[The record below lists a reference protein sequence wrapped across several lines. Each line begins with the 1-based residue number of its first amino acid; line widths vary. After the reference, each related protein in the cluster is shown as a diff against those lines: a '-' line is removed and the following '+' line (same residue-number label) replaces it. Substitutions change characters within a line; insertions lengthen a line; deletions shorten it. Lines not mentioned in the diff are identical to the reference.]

1 MNLRFLRLTA
11 FVLLFTALLSWAVAA
26 EELSIYCIDVGQG
39 DATLVVGPDGTTLLI
54 DGGNTGC
61 GHDEVKSLLVSLGI
75 GSLDF
80 MVASHYHADHIGG
93 LDEVVAEGYLPG
105 VAYDRGTW
113 GGTPGTYAYQD
124 YSAAVSAVRFA
135 IDPGDVIAL
144 GDGATAT
151 CVVVN
156 GSLWGGGYVDI
167 AGSSQ
172 FENAASVGLLIEYGA
187 FDYLTM
193 GDLTGGG
200 YSTPDV
206 ELPVGNLVGDVD
218 VHHASHH
225 GSSTSTLPAF
235 VQTITPDMA
244 VISSGENNGYGHPT
258 VETLFNLNSPAAAI
272 PVLQTTSGAGAVGG
286 VDMAGTIEIR
296 TDGTNY
302 TVLSG
307 GAVFVE
313 LLVDESATAQPGAG
327 DLLIAEYMHDPAA
340 ADDASG
346 EYVEI
351 FNPTTDDLSLRG
363 MAVGDSGYD
372 SVSFASNLLVPA
384 GERVV
389 VGNSGHPADNG
400 GYTPSAVW
408 PELAFELDNGVD
420 EIILSHGSSEVD
432 GLLYDGG
439 ATYPDPTGRS
449 VERIDLLGAT
459 EGSNFAAA
467 TIPFGSGDEGT
478 PRDAN
483 SVDDSEFRPLLV
495 ARSVPYPGSPLNF
508 TLHAYSHGLERGFA
522 GLALK
527 GTPGFYFSGVH
538 IPLNNDWLFQY
549 AKSDPALFDDLDEN
563 GKGEA
568 AIDIPANPSLT
579 GMHFY
584 AALIVFEPGS
594 VVIDAQETALHL
606 VIE

>member
-1 MNLRFLRLTA
+1 MSLRYLRVVPFAT
-11 FVLLFTALLSWAVAA
+11 LLVALLSWTGAA
-26 EELSIYCIDVGQG
+26 EDLTIHCIDVGQG

-54 DGGNTGC
+54 DGGGTGC
-61 GHDEVKSLLVSLGI
+61 GEGEVKSLLVSLGI

-93 LDEVVAEGYLPG
+93 LDELVAEGYLPG

-124 YSAAVSAVRFA
+124 YSAAVGPVRFT

-144 GDGATAT
+144 GYGATAT

-156 GSLWGGGYVDI
+156 GSVWGGGNVDI
-167 AGSSQ
+167 TGSPQ
-172 FENAASVGLLIEYGA
+172 FENSASVGLLVEYGA

-206 ELPVGNLVGDVD
+206 ELPVGTVVGDVD

-225 GSSTSTLPAF
+225 GSSTSTTSAF
-235 VQTITPDMA
+235 VQATLPDMA

-258 VETLFNLNSPAAAI
+258 ATTLFNLNGPAAAI

-296 TDGTNY
+296 TDGTSY
-302 TVLSG
+302 TVLGSG
-307 GAVFVE
+307 ASFLE

-340 ADDASG
+340 AGDASG

-351 FNPTTDDLSLRG
+351 FNPTTEDLSLRG

-372 SVSFASNLLVPA
+372 SVSIASNLLVPA
-384 GERVV
+384 GGRVV
-389 VGNSGHPADNG
+389 VGNNGHCGVNG

-408 PELAFELDNGVD
+408 PAAAFELENSVD
-420 EIILSHGSSEVD
+420 EIILSQGSIEVD
-432 GLLYDGG
+432 GVRYDGG

-459 EGSNFAAA
+459 QGSNFAAA
-467 TIPFGSGDEGT
+467 TALFGDGDHGT
-478 PRDAN
+478 PREAN

-495 ARSVPYPGSPLNF
+495 ARSVPFPGSPLNF
-508 TLHAYSHGLERGFA
+508 TLHAYSHGLKRGFA
-522 GLALK
+522 GLALH
-527 GTPGFYFSGVH
+527 GAPGFFFNGVH
-538 IPLNNDWLFQY
+538 IPLNYDWLFLY
-549 AKSDPALFDDLDEN
+549 AKNDPALFADLDEN

-568 AIDIPANPSLT
+568 VIDIPANPSLT
-579 GMHFY
+579 GMNFY
-584 AALIVFEPGS
+584 AALIVFDPGPL
-594 VVIDAQETALHL
+594 VRDAQETALHL

>member
-1 MNLRFLRLTA
+1 MSPRFLRLI
-11 FVLLFTALLSWAVAA
+11 VLAPLLALLLSWSLTA
-26 EELSIYCIDVGQG
+26 EELSIYFVDVGQG

-61 GHDEVKSLLVSLGI
+61 GRDEIKSLLVSLGI
-75 GSLDF
+75 GTLDF

-124 YSAAVSAVRFA
+124 YSAAVSAVRFT

-156 GSLWGGGYVDI
+156 GLLWGGGSVNI
-167 AGSSQ
+167 SGSSQ
-172 FENAASVGLLIEYGA
+172 FENSASVGLLIEYGD

-206 ELPVGNLVGDVD
+206 ELPVGNRVGDVD

-225 GSSTSTLPAF
+225 GSSTSSSLAF
-235 VQTITPDMA
+235 VQTITPDLA
-244 VISSGENNGYGHPT
+244 IVSSGENNGYGHPT
-258 VETLFNLNSPAAAI
+258 VETLLNLSSPAAAI
-272 PVLQTTSGAGAVGG
+272 PILQTTSGAGAVGG
-286 VDMAGTIEIR
+286 VDMPGTFEIR
-296 TDGTNY
+296 TDGTDY

-307 GAVFVE
+307 GVPHLA
-313 LLVDESATAQPGAG
+313 LLVDESATAQPEAG

-351 FNPTTDDLSLRG
+351 FNPTTDDLSLEG
-363 MAVGDSGYD
+363 LEVSDNGYD
-372 SVSFASNLLVPA
+372 SVTFASNLLVPA

-389 VGNSGHPADNG
+389 VGNGGHPALNG

-408 PELAFELDNGVD
+408 PESAFGLDNGVD
-420 EIILSHGSSEVD
+420 EIFLSHGSTEVD

-459 EGSNFAAA
+459 QGSNFAAA
-467 TIPFGSGDEGT
+467 TTSFGSGDDGT
-478 PRDAN
+478 PGGAN
-483 SVDDSEFRPLLV
+483 SVDDSEFRPLLR
-495 ARSVPYPGSPLNF
+495 ARSVPFPGSTLNF
-508 TLHAYSHGLERGFA
+508 TLHAYSHGLEKGFA

-538 IPLNNDWLFQY
+538 IPLKNDWLFQY
-549 AKSDPALFDDLDEN
+549 AKSDPALYDDLDEN

-584 AALIVFEPGS
+584 AALIVFEPGP